1 MKILG
6 IDTSS
11 GKNFAIGL
19 YNDGKILELN
29 FSNFDNTDSFI
40 TYALK
45 SACEILEIELNNIDY
60 FAAGVG
66 PGSFTGLRIG
76 VTIIKTLAWATK
88 RNVIPISS
96 LELLISSL
104 DKELI
109 DEKSIL
115 VPVVD
120 ARTGKLFCAIFDK
133 EKRLTED
140 MDIHPQELKVLI
152 EDSIKNYNKVIFV
165 GNGFLK
171 YRDTFKN
178 IEATFLPEFNIK
190 GSAIC
195 KKALEIITL
204 SKESLISAEEL
215 EPKYLRK
222 SEAEIKKN
230 FVADRGS
237 KF

>member
-133 EKRLTED
+133 EKVKQVDTNQSELGTLCLT
-140 MDIHPQELKVLI
+140 
-152 EDSIKNYNKVIFV
+152 SIPVSV
-165 GNGFLK
+165 FLHFQI
-171 YRDTFKN
+171 Y
-178 IEATFLPEFNIK
+178 
-190 GSAIC
+190 
-195 KKALEIITL
+195 
-204 SKESLISAEEL
+204 
-215 EPKYLRK
+215 
-222 SEAEIKKN
+222 
-230 FVADRGS
+230 ADVRS
-237 KF
+237 SDRI